1 MRHFYRQLLCLLL
14 VALVL
19 TSCSSQ
25 SNEQTTLFRFVQ
37 RQPLQ
42 YAPYGGE
49 QCAALLQKIDELLTK
64 DIAALQPGESRTVQT
79 TTELREQ
86 YYDLAQVMRWDFLP
100 GFAEGEP
107 PQHIGAYIYLAVA
120 QSLRWYW
127 QPLDLTDPNAWPT
140 LWIAP
145 DIVTDRRAWLA
156 NGRENIMGTA
166 ASQIQA
172 YIQTH
177 FGVQVEAEPL
187 NKWEFDGQY
196 YILMDCGWAGPPM
209 YRLTDL
215 QLENRNGQIIY
226 TATLQEYVSTGRY
239 IGEEYP
245 PNARQLVCSGSE
257 ETPNLQLYDNY
268 WGDLIVSYYI
278 NPADGELFYL
288 AVSAMP
294 R

>member
-1 MRHFYRQLLCLLL
+1 
-14 VALVL
+14 
-19 TSCSSQ
+19 
-25 SNEQTTLFRFVQ
+25 
-37 RQPLQ
+37 
-42 YAPYGGE
+42 
-49 QCAALLQKIDELLTK
+49 
-64 DIAALQPGESRTVQT
+64 
-79 TTELREQ
+79 
-86 YYDLAQVMRWDFLP
+86 
-100 GFAEGEP
+100 
-107 PQHIGAYIYLAVA
+107 
-120 QSLRWYW
+120 
-127 QPLDLTDPNAWPT
+127 
-140 LWIAP
+140 
-145 DIVTDRRAWLA
+145 
-156 NGRENIMGTA
+156 MGTA